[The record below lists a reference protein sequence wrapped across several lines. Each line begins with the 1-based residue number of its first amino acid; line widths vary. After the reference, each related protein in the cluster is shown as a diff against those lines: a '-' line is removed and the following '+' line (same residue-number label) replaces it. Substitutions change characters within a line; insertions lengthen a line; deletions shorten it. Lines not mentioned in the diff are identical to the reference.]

1 MGSRELY
8 FNAFYMASP
17 AQSWAGLWAH
27 PRADGDQYNK
37 VRFWVDLARRAESG
51 LLDGIFLADTL
62 GVNDVFEGT
71 PDASMRSGAM
81 FPTNDPNLVIS
92 AMAAVTENLCFGI
105 TGNTTYDQPYLL
117 ARRFSTLDHLTE
129 GRVAW
134 NVVTGILPSIAK
146 AMGRVEAVSHDQR
159 YDIADEFMDLV
170 YKLWEESWT
179 DGAAVRDKAARVF
192 ADPSRIRPI
201 HHQSEHFACD
211 GIHLVEPS
219 PQRTPLI
226 FSAGASGRGREFA
239 SKHAECVFMSTN
251 NMEFARKTSAAYRE
265 AAIEAGREHDSIKVF
280 NAATVVVAATE
291 SEARDLAAEYQ
302 SYSDEAGNL
311 AIFSSWLGTDLS
323 HYSPEEPLENI
334 GGNAIQS
341 IAASMRASSGG
352 KPVTVRD
359 LGKFAPVGGREAL
372 IVGSATQ
379 VADELLAWRDRADI
393 DGFNLLRTVEPGG
406 LQGFIDHAVPEL
418 QRRGAF
424 KTRYGPGTMREK
436 LFPRGTAK
444 LPVNHYGSRFRRTD
458 N

>member
-1 MGSRELY
+1 MSGRELH

-27 PRADGDQYNK
+27 PQADGDQYNT

-51 LLDGIFLADTL
+51 FLDGIFLADTL
-62 GVNDVFEGT
+62 GVNDVFEGA

-92 AMAAVTENLCFGI
+92 AMAAVTDNLCFGI
-105 TGNTTYDQPYLL
+105 TGNTTYDPPYLL

-134 NVVTGILPSIAK
+134 NVVTGILPSIAR
-146 AMGRVEAVSHDQR
+146 AMGRVEAVPHDKR

-170 YKLWEESWT
+170 YKLWEESWQ
-179 DGAAVRDKAARVF
+179 DGAAVRDKAGRVF
-192 ADPSRIRPI
+192 ADPARIRPI
-201 HHQSEHFACD
+201 RHESEHFACE

-251 NMEFARKTSAAYRE
+251 NIEFARKTSTAYRE
-265 AAIEAGREHDSIKVF
+265 SAVEAGRERDGIKVF

-323 HYSPEEPLENI
+323 RYASDEPLENI

-341 IAASMRASSGG
+341 IAASMRESSDG

-372 IVGSATQ
+372 IVGSAAQ
-379 VADELLAWRDRADI
+379 VADELIAWRDEADI

-424 KTRYGPGTMREK
+424 KTRYRHGTMREK
-436 LFPRGTAK
+436 LFPQGTAK
-444 LPVNHYGSRFRRTD
+444 LPMNHYGSHFRRSG